1 MFSAEERNKKNRK
14 RIEGLVQNMK
24 KKKWM
29 PLVVCVV
36 LLVILFV
43 VYFILKNQNEK
54 LEEEENADT
63 SIQVLN
69 VAKEDVDSIR
79 FMLDGKE
86 ETFTLQDE
94 TWKLESDE
102 TFEVDGDVIDSLV
115 TAITEMTAD
124 RKLEEVTDLSEYGLD
139 EPVQTA
145 VLTDKEGNTYTVYW
159 GDSNSMTSNDY
170 IYINDENDVVYT
182 VSYSVLESF
191 KTTLEEYR
199 KQEEETTE
207 GDTAEESMSEEDTAE
222 E

>member
-1 MFSAEERNKKNRK
+1 
-14 RIEGLVQNMK
+14 MK

-36 LLVILFV
+36 LLVILFA
-43 VYFILKNQNEK
+43 VYFILKNQNAK

-69 VAKEDVDSIR
+69 VAKEDVASIR

-102 TFEVDGDVIDSLV
+102 AFEVDGDVLDSLV

-145 VLTDKEGNTYTVYW
+145 VLTDKDGNTYTVYW
-159 GDSNSMTSNDY
+159 GDSNSMTGNDY

-207 GDTAEESMSEEDTAE
+207 GDTTEESVSEEDTTE

>member
-102 TFEVDGDVIDSLV
+102 TFEVDGDVLDSLV

-145 VLTDKEGNTYTVYW
+145 VLTDKDGNTYTVYW

>member
-159 GDSNSMTSNDY
+159 GNSNSMTSNDY